1 MTKLNFLLLIEI
13 LTISVIICQ
22 LCGINPPVTS
32 DYCGNYLNLNSTHRC
47 CYCQNNF
54 TGKYYCFLVI
64 NGTGPDGYTCDCED
78 VHENDD
84 LPGAPCYNHNLTING
99 KVNIT
104 REYCHQNSLDQR
116 HPCCYYE
123 EGEMKTCFSIGKIT
137 STSLYTYNDFLD
149 CFSNNQKINLFL
161 LPCFCSY
168 NHI

>member
-161 LPCFCSY
+161 IFFILFSFL
-168 NHI
+168 